1 MQEIMYLAPELVLV
15 ATGLVILLT
24 GVFLSPQSKNIL
36 GYLATLGTLA
46 AIFLTVKSFGLLT
59 MEGFSVQYTIFSE
72 TLSIDALSQFFK
84 LVFLAVA
91 LIVSIASI
99 KYTENSDHTE
109 EFYTLVLFATFGMMI
124 VASANDLILLFCAF
138 ELASLAT
145 FALAGFEKQNARS
158 LEGAMKYF
166 VIGSVSAALM
176 LFGLSFVYGAT
187 GTTSIPL
194 IAQNPGLLTG
204 NPIGIVAIVFLTAGF
219 GFKMALVPFHMWAPD
234 TYQGSPSVVS
244 ALLAAG
250 SKKMGF
256 VAAFRVFIIALAA
269 LQPDWQFMFTLLAVV
284 TMTFGN
290 VVAVAQTSVKRML
303 AYSSLAQAGYI
314 AMAFAVMTPV
324 ALAGGIMYT
333 LAHAFMKAGAFIAAG
348 AVVWMISSEKTGNL
362 DIPDHLDSFRGLGKR
377 MPLAALCMTVFV
389 FALAGIP
396 PTAGFMAKF
405 VLFSSTIQ
413 AGMTW
418 LAVIAILNSAL
429 SLFYYARLV
438 KYMYFMPPEGKTE
451 KVSIPFP
458 YAAALL
464 VAVAGVMVMGL
475 WPEPFVELAMKAAM
489 VLVPF

>member
-1 MQEIMYLAPELVLV
+1 MENLMFLAPELAVV
-15 ATGLVILLT
+15 ATGLIVLLI
-24 GVFLSPQSKNIL
+24 GVFMSPQAKNVL
-36 GYLATLGTLA
+36 GYLATLGVLA
-46 AIFLTVKSFGLLT
+46 ALVLTIQNFGTATT
-59 MEGFSVQYTIFSE
+59 MFFG

-84 LVFLAVA
+84 LVFLAVS
-91 LIVSIASI
+91 LIVSLASI
-99 KYTENSDHTE
+99 KYNENSDHTE
-109 EFYTLVLFATFGMMI
+109 EFYALVLFATFGMMV
-124 VASANDLILLFCAF
+124 VASANDLVLLFCAF

-145 FALAGFEKQNARS
+145 FALAGFEKRNVRS

-166 VIGSVSAALM
+166 IIGAISSALM
-176 LFGLSFVYGAT
+176 LFGISYVYGAT
-187 GTTSIPL
+187 GTTSIPM
-194 IAQNPGLLTG
+194 IAENATLLAE
-204 NPIGIVAIVFLTAGF
+204 NPIGLVAVVLLIAGF

-234 TYQGSPSVVS
+234 AYQGSPSVVS
-244 ALLAAG
+244 SLLAAG

-256 VAAFRVFIIALAA
+256 VAAFRVFIVALAA
-269 LQPDWQFMFTLLAVV
+269 LQPDWHFAFTLLAVV

-290 VVAVAQTSVKRML
+290 VVAVSQTSVKRML
-303 AYSSLAQAGYI
+303 AYSSIAQAGYI
-314 AMAFAVMTPV
+314 AMAFVVMTPM
-324 ALAGGIMYT
+324 ALTGGIFYT

-348 AVVWMISSEKTGNL
+348 AVVWMVSSQKTGNL

-396 PTAGFMAKF
+396 PTAGFMAKL

-438 KYMYFMPPEGKTE
+438 RYMYFLPPEGK
-451 KVSIPFP
+451 KIGMPFP

-464 VAVAGVMVMGL
+464 LAVAGVLAMGI
-475 WPEPFVELAMKAAM
+475 WPEPFMQWAMDAAQ
-489 VLVPF
+489 VLI

>member
-1 MQEIMYLAPELVLV
+1 MVDLMLLAPEIAIAVTGLFVLV
-15 ATGLVILLT
+15 TGI
-24 GVFLSPQSKNIL
+24 FMSPQAKNML
-36 GYLATLGTLA
+36 GYLATFGVLA
-46 AIFLTVKSFGLLT
+46 ALGLTVASFGT
-59 MEGFSVQYTIFSE
+59 EAVMFSGTV
-72 TLSIDALSQFFK
+72 SIDALSQFFK

-91 LIVSIASI
+91 LLVSVAAI
-99 KYTENSDHTE
+99 KYNEDSDHTE
-109 EFYTLVLFATFGMMI
+109 EFYALVLFATFGMMF
-124 VASANDLILLFCAF
+124 VASANDLIVLFCAF

-145 FALAGFEKQNARS
+145 YALAGYEKQNPRS
-158 LEGAMKYF
+158 LEASMKYF

-176 LFGLSFVYGAT
+176 LFGLTYVYGAT

-194 IAQNPGLLTG
+194 IAANCGLLVD
-204 NPIGIVAIVFLTAGF
+204 NPIGLVAVVLLIAGF

-256 VAAFRVFIIALAA
+256 VAAFRVFIVALAA
-269 LQPDWQFMFTLLAVV
+269 LQPDWQLAFTILAVV

-290 VVAVAQTSVKRML
+290 VVAVSQTSVKRML

-314 AMAFAVMTPV
+314 AMAFVVMTPM
-324 ALAGGIMYT
+324 ALAGGILYA

-348 AVVWMISSEKTGNL
+348 AVVWMVTSEKKGNL
-362 DIPDHLDSFRGLGKR
+362 EVPDHLDSFKGLGKR
-377 MPLAALCMTVFV
+377 MPIAAFAMMVFV

-438 KYMYFMPPEGKTE
+438 KYMYFLPPEGE
-451 KVSIPFP
+451 KIGTPFP
-458 YAAALL
+458 YALALL
-464 VAVAGVMVMGL
+464 LAVAGVLVIGI
-475 WPEPFVELAMKAAM
+475 WPEPFVQWAMEAAS
-489 VLVPF
+489 VLV

>member
-1 MQEIMYLAPELVLV
+1 MENLMFLAPEIAVV
-15 ATGLVILLT
+15 ATGLIILLI
-24 GVFLSPQSKNIL
+24 GVFMSPRTKNVL
-36 GYLATLGTLA
+36 GYLATLGILA
-46 AIFLTVKSFGLLT
+46 ALALTIESFGTEAT
-59 MEGFSVQYTIFSE
+59 MFSG

-84 LVFLAVA
+84 LVFLAVS
-91 LIVSIASI
+91 LIVSVAAI
-99 KYTENSDHTE
+99 KYNENSDHTE
-109 EFYTLVLFATFGMMI
+109 EFYTLVLFATFGMMV

-145 FALAGFEKQNARS
+145 YALAGFEKQNPRS

-166 VIGSVSAALM
+166 IIGSVSAALM
-176 LFGLSFVYGAT
+176 LFGISFVYGAT
-187 GTTSIPL
+187 GTTSIPE
-194 IAQNPGLLTG
+194 IAANSALLTQ
-204 NPIGIVAIVFLTAGF
+204 NPIGLVAVVLLIAGF

-256 VAAFRVFIIALAA
+256 VAAFRVFIVALAA
-269 LQPDWQFMFTLLAVV
+269 LQPDWQLAFTILAVV

-314 AMAFAVMTPV
+314 AMAFVVMTPM
-324 ALAGGIMYT
+324 ALTGGIFYA
-333 LAHAFMKAGAFIAAG
+333 LAHAFMKGGAFIAAG
-348 AVVWMISSEKTGNL
+348 AVVWMVTTQRTGNL
-362 DIPDHLDSFRGLGKR
+362 EVPDHLDSFRGLGKT
-377 MPLAALCMTVFV
+377 MPFAALSMTIFV

-418 LAVIAILNSAL
+418 LAVVAILNSAL

-438 KYMYFMPPEGKTE
+438 KYMYFLPPEGK
-451 KVSIPFP
+451 KIGMPLPF
-458 YAAALL
+458 AAALL
-464 VAVAGVMVMGL
+464 FAVAGVLAMGL
-475 WPEPFVELAMKAAM
+475 WPEPFMQWAMEAAK
-489 VLVPF
+489 VLI

>member
-204 NPIGIVAIVFLTAGF
+204 NPIGIVAIVLLTAGF

-250 SKKMGF
+250 SKKMG
-256 VAAFRVFIIALAA
+256 VCRS
-269 LQPDWQFMFTLLAVV
+269 LQGVHHSPCRPQW
-284 TMTFGN
+284 
-290 VVAVAQTSVKRML
+290 
-303 AYSSLAQAGYI
+303 
-314 AMAFAVMTPV
+314 
-324 ALAGGIMYT
+324 
-333 LAHAFMKAGAFIAAG
+333 HC
-348 AVVWMISSEKTGNL
+348 
-362 DIPDHLDSFRGLGKR
+362 HLI
-377 MPLAALCMTVFV
+377 V
-389 FALAGIP
+389 
-396 PTAGFMAKF
+396 
-405 VLFSSTIQ
+405 
-413 AGMTW
+413 
-418 LAVIAILNSAL
+418 
-429 SLFYYARLV
+429 
-438 KYMYFMPPEGKTE
+438 
-451 KVSIPFP
+451 
-458 YAAALL
+458 
-464 VAVAGVMVMGL
+464 
-475 WPEPFVELAMKAAM
+475 
-489 VLVPF
+489 

>member
-1 MQEIMYLAPELVLV
+1 MFLAPELAVV
-15 ATGLVILLT
+15 ATGLIVLLI
-24 GVFLSPQSKNIL
+24 GVFMSPQAKNVL
-36 GYLATLGTLA
+36 GYLATLGVLA
-46 AIFLTVKSFGLLT
+46 ALVLTIQNFGTATT
-59 MEGFSVQYTIFSE
+59 MFFG

-84 LVFLAVA
+84 LVFLAVS
-91 LIVSIASI
+91 LIVSLASI
-99 KYTENSDHTE
+99 KYNENSDHTE
-109 EFYTLVLFATFGMMI
+109 EFYALVLFATFGMMV
-124 VASANDLILLFCAF
+124 VASANDLVLLFCAF

-145 FALAGFEKQNARS
+145 FALAGFEKKNARS

-166 VIGSVSAALM
+166 IIGAISSALM
-176 LFGLSFVYGAT
+176 LFGISYVYGAT
-187 GTTSIPL
+187 GTTSIPM
-194 IAQNPGLLTG
+194 IAENATLLAE
-204 NPIGIVAIVFLTAGF
+204 NPIGLVAVVLLIAGF

-234 TYQGSPSVVS
+234 AYQGSPSVVS
-244 ALLAAG
+244 SLLAAG

-256 VAAFRVFIIALAA
+256 VAAFRVFIVALAA
-269 LQPDWQFMFTLLAVV
+269 LQPDWQFAFTLLAVV

-290 VVAVAQTSVKRML
+290 VVAVSQTSVKRML
-303 AYSSLAQAGYI
+303 AYSSIAQAGYI
-314 AMAFAVMTPV
+314 AMAFVVMTPM
-324 ALAGGIMYT
+324 ALTGGIFYT

-348 AVVWMISSEKTGNL
+348 AVVWMVSSQKTGNL

-396 PTAGFMAKF
+396 QTAGFMAKL

-438 KYMYFMPPEGKTE
+438 RYMYFLPPEGK
-451 KVSIPFP
+451 KIGMPFP

-464 VAVAGVMVMGL
+464 LAVAGVLAMGI
-475 WPEPFVELAMKAAM
+475 WPEPFMQWAMDAAQ
-489 VLVPF
+489 VLI

>member
-1 MQEIMYLAPELVLV
+1 MENLMFLAPELAVV
-15 ATGLVILLT
+15 ATGLIVLLI
-24 GVFLSPQSKNIL
+24 GVFMSPQTKNML
-36 GYLATLGTLA
+36 GYLATLGVLA
-46 AIFLTVKSFGLLT
+46 ALALTIQSFGTEAT
-59 MEGFSVQYTIFSE
+59 MFFG

-84 LVFLAVA
+84 LVFLAVS
-91 LIVSIASI
+91 LIVSLASI
-99 KYTENSDHTE
+99 KYNENSDHTE
-109 EFYTLVLFATFGMMI
+109 EFYSLVLFATFGMMV

-145 FALAGFEKQNARS
+145 FALAGFEKRNARS

-166 VIGSVSAALM
+166 IIGAISSALM
-176 LFGLSFVYGAT
+176 LFGISYVYGAT
-187 GTTSIPL
+187 GTTSIPM
-194 IAQNPGLLTG
+194 IAENATLLAE
-204 NPIGIVAIVFLTAGF
+204 NPIGLVAVVPLIAGF

-234 TYQGSPSVVS
+234 AYQGSPSVVS
-244 ALLAAG
+244 SLLAAG

-256 VAAFRVFIIALAA
+256 VAAFRVFIVALAA
-269 LQPDWQFMFTLLAVV
+269 LQPDWQLAFTILAVV

-290 VVAVAQTSVKRML
+290 VVAVSQTSVKRML

-314 AMAFAVMTPV
+314 AMAFVVMTPM
-324 ALAGGIMYT
+324 ALTGGIFYT

-348 AVVWMISSEKTGNL
+348 AVVWMITSQKTGNL

-377 MPLAALCMTVFV
+377 MPLAALSMTVFV

-396 PTAGFMAKF
+396 PTAGFMAKL

-438 KYMYFMPPEGKTE
+438 RYMYFLPPEGK
-451 KVSIPFP
+451 KIGMPFP

-464 VAVAGVMVMGL
+464 LAVAGVLAMGI
-475 WPEPFVELAMKAAM
+475 WPEPFMQWAMDAAQ
-489 VLVPF
+489 VLI

>member
-1 MQEIMYLAPELVLV
+1 MDEIMYLAPEIVLV
-15 ATGLVILLT
+15 ATGLIVLLT
-24 GVFLSPQSKNIL
+24 GVFLSPQSKNVL
-36 GYLATLGTLA
+36 GYLASLGIVA
-46 AIFLTVKSFGLLT
+46 ALILTVQSFGLMT
-59 MEGFSVQYTIFSE
+59 MQGFQVGYAVFSE
-72 TLSIDALSQFFK
+72 TLSVDALSQFFK

-91 LIVSIASI
+91 LIVSVASI
-99 KYTENSDHTE
+99 KYNEDSDHTE
-109 EFYTLVLFATFGMMI
+109 EFYTLVLFATVGMMI
-124 VASANDLILLFCAF
+124 VASANDLIVLFTAF

-145 FALAGFEKQNARS
+145 YALAGYEKKNAKS

-166 VIGSVSAALM
+166 VIGSVSGALM
-176 LFGLSFVYGAT
+176 LFGISFVYGAT

-194 IAQNPGLLTG
+194 IARNTDLLTQ
-204 NPIGIVAIVFLTAGF
+204 NPIGLVAIVLLVAGF

-256 VAAFRVFIIALAA
+256 VAAFRVFILALGA
-269 LQPDWQFMFTLLAVV
+269 LHADWQLIFTILAVV

-290 VVAVAQTSVKRML
+290 VVAVSQTSVKRML

-324 ALAGGIMYT
+324 AVAGGILYT
-333 LAHAFMKAGAFIAAG
+333 LAHAFMKAGAFIAAA
-348 AVVWMISSEKTGNL
+348 AVVWMVTSEKTGNL
-362 DIPDHLDSFRGLGKR
+362 DVPDHLDSFRGLGKR
-377 MPLAALCMTVFV
+377 MPLAALCMMIFV

-405 VLFSSTIQ
+405 VLFSSTIE
-413 AGMTW
+413 AGMSW
-418 LAVIAILNSAL
+418 LAIIAILNSAL

-438 KYMYFMPPEGKTE
+438 RYMYFMPPEGKS
-451 KVSIPFP
+451 VSIPFP

-464 VAVAGVMVMGL
+464 LATAGVMVIGI

-489 VLVPF
+489 VLV

>member
-1 MQEIMYLAPELVLV
+1 MNELMYLAPEIILV
-15 ATGLVILLT
+15 ATGLVVLLT
-24 GVFLSPQSKNIL
+24 GVFLSPKSKNVL
-36 GYLATLGTLA
+36 GYLATLGILA
-46 AIFLTVKSFGLLT
+46 ALVLTVKSFGLLT
-59 MEGFSVQYTIFSE
+59 MGGFQIGYSIFSD

-84 LVFLAVA
+84 LVFLVVA
-91 LIVSIASI
+91 LIVSLAAI
-99 KYTENSDHTE
+99 KYTENSEHTE
-109 EFYTLVLFATFGMMI
+109 EFYTLVLFATVGMMV
-124 VASANDLILLFCAF
+124 VASANDLIVIFCAF

-145 FALAGFEKQNARS
+145 YALAGFEKQNPRS

-176 LFGLSFVYGAT
+176 LFGISFVYGAT
-187 GTTSIPL
+187 GTTSIPM
-194 IAQNPGLLTG
+194 IAANSGLLTQ
-204 NPIGIVAIVFLTAGF
+204 NPIGLVAVVLLLAGF

-256 VAAFRVFIIALAA
+256 VAAFRIFIVALAA
-269 LQPDWQFMFTLLAVV
+269 LQPDWQLAFTILAVV

-324 ALAGGIMYT
+324 ALTGGIMYT

-348 AVVWMISSEKTGNL
+348 VVVWMVSSEKTGNL
-362 DIPDHLDSFRGLGKR
+362 NIPDHLDSFRGLGKR
-377 MPLAALCMTVFV
+377 MPFAALSMTIFV

-438 KYMYFMPPEGKTE
+438 KYMYFMPPEGK
-451 KVSIPFP
+451 KVSIPLP

-464 VAVAGVMVMGL
+464 VAVAGVLAMGL
-475 WPEPFVELAMKAAM
+475 WPEPFVEMAMKAAM
-489 VLVPF
+489 VLLPF

>member
-1 MQEIMYLAPELVLV
+1 MENLMFLAPELAVV
-15 ATGLVILLT
+15 ATGLIVLLI
-24 GVFLSPQSKNIL
+24 GVFMSPQTKNML
-36 GYLATLGTLA
+36 GYLATLGVLA
-46 AIFLTVKSFGLLT
+46 ALALTIQSFGTEAT
-59 MEGFSVQYTIFSE
+59 MFFG

-84 LVFLAVA
+84 LVFLAVS
-91 LIVSIASI
+91 LIVSLASI
-99 KYTENSDHTE
+99 KYNENSDHTE
-109 EFYTLVLFATFGMMI
+109 EFYSLVLFATFGMMV

-145 FALAGFEKQNARS
+145 FALAGFEKRNARS

-166 VIGSVSAALM
+166 IIGAISSALM
-176 LFGLSFVYGAT
+176 LFGISYVYGAT
-187 GTTSIPL
+187 GTTSIPM
-194 IAQNPGLLTG
+194 IAENATLLAE
-204 NPIGIVAIVFLTAGF
+204 NPIGLVAVVPLIAGF

-234 TYQGSPSVVS
+234 AYQGSPSVVS
-244 ALLAAG
+244 SLLAAG

-256 VAAFRVFIIALAA
+256 VAAFRVFIVALAA
-269 LQPDWQFMFTLLAVV
+269 LQPDWQLAFTILAVV

-290 VVAVAQTSVKRML
+290 VVAVSQTSVKRML

-314 AMAFAVMTPV
+314 AMAFVVMTPM
-324 ALAGGIMYT
+324 ALTGGIFYT

-348 AVVWMISSEKTGNL
+348 AVVWMITSQKTGNL

-396 PTAGFMAKF
+396 PTAGFMAKL

-438 KYMYFMPPEGKTE
+438 RYMYFLPPEGK
-451 KVSIPFP
+451 KIGMPFP

-464 VAVAGVMVMGL
+464 LAVAGVLAMGI
-475 WPEPFVELAMKAAM
+475 WPEPFMQWAMDAAQ
-489 VLVPF
+489 VLI

>member
-1 MQEIMYLAPELVLV
+1 MKNLMSLAPEIAVV
-15 ATGLVILLT
+15 ATGLIILLI
-24 GVFLSPQSKNIL
+24 GVFMSPRTKNVL
-36 GYLATLGTLA
+36 GYLATLGILA
-46 AIFLTVKSFGLLT
+46 ALALTIESFGTEAT
-59 MEGFSVQYTIFSE
+59 MFSG

-84 LVFLAVA
+84 LVFLAVS
-91 LIVSIASI
+91 LIVSVAAI
-99 KYTENSDHTE
+99 KYNENSDHTE
-109 EFYTLVLFATFGMMI
+109 EFYTLVLFATFGMMV

-145 FALAGFEKQNARS
+145 YALAGFEKQNPRS

-166 VIGSVSAALM
+166 IIGSVSAALM
-176 LFGLSFVYGAT
+176 LFGISFVYGAT
-187 GTTSIPL
+187 GTTSIPE
-194 IAQNPGLLTG
+194 IAANSALLTQ
-204 NPIGIVAIVFLTAGF
+204 NPIGLVAVVLLIAGF

-256 VAAFRVFIIALAA
+256 VAAFRVFIVALAA
-269 LQPDWQFMFTLLAVV
+269 LQPDWQLAFTILAVV

-314 AMAFAVMTPV
+314 AMAFVVMTPM
-324 ALAGGIMYT
+324 ALTGGIFYA
-333 LAHAFMKAGAFIAAG
+333 LAHAFMKGGAFIVAG
-348 AVVWMISSEKTGNL
+348 AVVWMVTTQRTGNL
-362 DIPDHLDSFRGLGKR
+362 EVPDHLDSFRGLGKT
-377 MPLAALCMTVFV
+377 MPFAALSMTIFV

-418 LAVIAILNSAL
+418 LAVVAILNSAL

-438 KYMYFMPPEGKTE
+438 KYMYFLPPEGK
-451 KVSIPFP
+451 KIGMPLPF
-458 YAAALL
+458 AAALL
-464 VAVAGVMVMGL
+464 FAVAGVLAMGF
-475 WPEPFVELAMKAAM
+475 WPEPFMQWAMEAAK
-489 VLVPF
+489 VLI